1 MQSNYRQRN
10 LFSAVAA
17 IGCLWASGAFSGPMD
32 EVPAPALSQQAVLS
46 DTVSFLERNCGALP
60 YCGAGEPLLVTLLE
74 GWERDVR
81 LKLAD
86 LVAVRFGFT
95 LPEQYE
101 QFSAPTND
109 WAPVFYSDYQ
119 QVTVSSVHTIDLRRL
134 RHEPW
139 R

>member
-1 MQSNYRQRN
+1 MQSNIRHT
-10 LFSAVAA
+10 LLSAVTA
-17 IGCLWASGAFSGPMD
+17 IALLWAGAVSGAPMD
-32 EVPAPALSQQAVLS
+32 EEPAPAVSRQALLS
-46 DTVSFLERNCGALP
+46 DAVSFLERNCGAVP
-60 YCGAGEPLLVTLLE
+60 YCGAGEPILVTLLE

-101 QFSAPTND
+101 QFVAPTDD

-119 QVTVSSVHTIDLRRL
+119 QVTVSPAHSIELRRL
-134 RHEPW
+134 RNEPW